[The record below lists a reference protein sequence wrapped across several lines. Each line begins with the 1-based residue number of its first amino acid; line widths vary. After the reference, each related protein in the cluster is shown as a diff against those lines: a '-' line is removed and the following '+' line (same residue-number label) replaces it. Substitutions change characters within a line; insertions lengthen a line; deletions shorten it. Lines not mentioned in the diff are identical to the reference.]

1 MPSIRWLMRAS
12 SPRNRRKSSALL
24 REWRRRNSLPGFRA
38 CVFVSFSFFFEDPAD
53 KAEAIG
59 EFDGE
64 INEPHG
70 VGADGEVASVTMT
83 VSIWF
88 RLQR

>member
-12 SPRNRRKSSALL
+12 SPRNRQKSSALL

-53 KAEAIG
+53 EAEAIG

-64 INEPHG
+64 INEPQG
-70 VGADGEVASVTMT
+70 VADEGEVGGVTVT
-83 VSIWF
+83 VSAWF
-88 RLQR
+88 RRQR